1 MTVSQAFIVFD
12 DPESFD
18 LESYSFQVL
27 CKMSLYLFIFFFLFY
42 ELTKVKSFEEEHTD
56 KWPFS
61 SYHVKR
67 PA

>member
-18 LESYSFQVL
+18 LESYSCQVL
-27 CKMSLYLFIFFFLFY
+27 CKMPLYLFIFFFLFY
-42 ELTKVKSFEEEHTD
+42 DLTKVKSFEEEHTD

>member
-18 LESYSFQVL
+18 LESYSSQVL
-27 CKMSLYLFIFFFLFY
+27 CKMSLYCFFFFFLFY
-42 ELTKVKSFEEEHTD
+42 GLTKVKSFEEEHTD

-61 SYHVKR
+61 SYHIKR